1 VRALPFLE
9 TEDDYWSLGV
19 GVELLPAATPYRMSA
34 RGEMR
39 DGTAL
44 ASRLFT
50 LAGDVAVNRSLA
62 LLSRQ
67 ELMRTERDTPL
78 GTDVSRPRADT
89 ASSSR

>member
-19 GVELLPAATPYRMSA
+19 GVELLPAAAPYRMSA

-50 LAGDVAVNRSLA
+50 LPGMWPSTGRW
-62 LLSRQ
+62 
-67 ELMRTERDTPL
+67 PCC
-78 GTDVSRPRADT
+78 RA
-89 ASSSR
+89 RN